1 MARSIQP
8 IVEGPGDV
16 AAVPVLLRR
25 LLHESM
31 LRFDAV
37 VMRPVNCTGKGN
49 LRKRIQDYI
58 SYCLGNK
65 CDAILILFDA
75 DSDCA
80 LELVR
85 EVCEK
90 CRGLNRPVP
99 IAVVCVV
106 REYESW
112 FLASVASV
120 VGGVTAYT
128 GNPESKVN
136 PKETLKQLLPG
147 RNYRETEHQAKLTA
161 LIDLD
166 AASKNSRSFR
176 RLRHAVEELV
186 DALDANIPMVSPGLG
201 S

>member
-1 MARSIQP
+1 MQISDWDVMVKKYRSWYPIGRRLTRPSPNLLNESDRPNEEIARS
-8 IVEGPGDV
+8 
-16 AAVPVLLRR
+16 
-25 LLHESM
+25 
-31 LRFDAV
+31 
-37 VMRPVNCTGKGN
+37 
-49 LRKRIQDYI
+49 
-58 SYCLGNK
+58 
-65 CDAILILFDA
+65 
-75 DSDCA
+75 
-80 LELVR
+80 
-85 EVCEK
+85 
-90 CRGLNRPVP
+90 LNVGRAGAGPVP

-128 GNPESKVN
+128 GNPESTVN
-136 PKETLKQLLPG
+136 PKETLKQLLPR